1 MKLRDLLHAIPV
13 LDIWGNADTEISSL
27 TFDSRDVKEG
37 SLFVAV
43 RGERADGHDFISEVV
58 ERGGRAVL
66 VNEMPETKREGV
78 TYVCVHDTAYALG
91 VAASNYY
98 GNPSRELKLVGI
110 TGTNGK
116 TTTATLLY
124 QLFEKLGYSVGLIS
138 TIENRISKEAFPAK
152 YTTPDPISTNKL
164 LSEMIEAGCDYCFM
178 EVSSHAIAQQRIAGL
193 HFAGGVFT
201 NITHDHLDFHET
213 FDKYIQAKKSFFD
226 NLDRHAFALSNVD
239 DKNGRVMLQNTF
251 AHSKTYALKSMAD
264 FRLKVVES
272 HFEGTLLKIDNS
284 EEVWVRLVGTF
295 NAYNLLAVYGV
306 AILLEQE
313 TLKVLTALSDLQPAE
328 GRFEITTSKRGV
340 IGIVDYAHT
349 PDALKNVLKTIR
361 GLKKIGQKVITV
373 IGCGGDRDVSKRP
386 EMAETSCRYSDSVIL
401 TSDNPR
407 TEDPGK
413 IILDMEKGVSEDVK
427 RKVFSI
433 TDREEA
439 IKAACHIAQEND
451 VILIAGKGHET
462 YQEIDGKRFPFDDM
476 EILNKQF
483 NS

>member
-1 MKLRDLLHAIPV
+1 
-13 LDIWGNADTEISSL
+13 
-27 TFDSRDVKEG
+27 
-37 SLFVAV
+37 
-43 RGERADGHDFISEVV
+43 
-58 ERGGRAVL
+58 
-66 VNEMPETKREGV
+66 
-78 TYVCVHDTAYALG
+78 
-91 VAASNYY
+91 
-98 GNPSRELKLVGI
+98 
-110 TGTNGK
+110 
-116 TTTATLLY
+116 TATLLY

-295 NAYNLLAVYGV
+295 HAYNLLAVYGV

-476 EILNKQF
+476 EILNRSEERRVGKECRARMWHTRKA
-483 NS
+483 